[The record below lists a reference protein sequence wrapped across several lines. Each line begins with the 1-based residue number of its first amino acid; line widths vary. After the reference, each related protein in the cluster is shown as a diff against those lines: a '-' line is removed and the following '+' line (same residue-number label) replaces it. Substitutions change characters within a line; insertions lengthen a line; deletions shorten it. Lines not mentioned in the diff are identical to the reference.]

1 MYSTSPTQKRLP
13 VQVQVPIS
21 LGELVDKI
29 SILEIKKQMI
39 SDPHKLEN
47 INQELDLLDSVL
59 KDTRCDVVKEKQLLK
74 SINTKLWHI
83 EDSLRQKE
91 KNQEFDDKFV
101 DLARQ
106 VYITNDERFRI
117 KSKINSKYGSVIVE
131 EKSYEQY

>member
-1 MYSTSPTQKRLP
+1 
-13 VQVQVPIS
+13 VQVPIS

>member
-1 MYSTSPTQKRLP
+1 MTCSTSPTQKRLP

-106 VYITNDERFRI
+106 VYIT
-117 KSKINSKYGSVIVE
+117 
-131 EKSYEQY
+131 